1 MGVSCLSEQF
11 FSIGYALRHPVP
23 PASSSY
29 HPFSSSF
36 FFLFCILFYFLLKN
50 LTRDPT
56 TATRVSISVPSK
68 RVSLHVSSREWLECN
83 NSWKSRDVLGQWG
96 PPSPSSSTVRPK
108 SPPANDFRHPLWA
121 HAVLRPPFFSCD
133 FSVCPLF
140 LLQNPPFSFLLKNV
154 VKWNLNFFKTRRFFP
169 HPLRALL
176 FFIILW
182 DDYVMNMIWFINTY
196 M

>member
-1 MGVSCLSEQF
+1 MTLPPPRASQSPCPPSACLCTCPHASDSSATTLESREMFWDSGVHQ
-11 FSIGYALRHPVP
+11 ALLLRPCAPKVHQQTIFVILCGPTR
-23 PASSSY
+23 
-29 HPFSSSF
+29 FCF
-36 FFLFCILFYFLLKN
+36 FFC
-50 LTRDPT
+50 
-56 TATRVSISVPSK
+56 
-68 RVSLHVSSREWLECN
+68 
-83 NSWKSRDVLGQWG
+83 
-96 PPSPSSSTVRPK
+96 
-108 SPPANDFRHPLWA
+108 
-121 HAVLRPPFFSCD
+121 PPFFSYD

-154 VKWNLNFFKTRRFFP
+154 VKWNLNFFKTRRCWKSPFFP